1 MMTITIITT
10 ERVAMAIAITT
21 TIILIAG
28 IVLHFSCLID
38 DVYYLLILFC
48 VFYPY
53 SACNKLQPQLTAK

>member
-38 DVYYLLILFC
+38 DVYYLLILF
-48 VFYPY
+48 VFFIPTAHAI
-53 SACNKLQPQLTAK
+53 SCNRS